1 MARKASGVNKNNHP
15 RRTTHR
21 RKTIKPAGRYQ
32 HQARSDQCRSSI
44 ITALITA
51 AAKLLAAWIALGK

>member
-21 RKTIKPAGRYQ
+21 RKTIKPAGQYQ
-32 HQARSDQCRSSI
+32 TQLALISAATGVL
-44 ITALITA
+44 TALITA
-51 AAKLLAAWIALGK
+51 AAQLLAAWIALGK